1 MPIIFQNNWAPQMMP
16 DTNMAV
22 VNNFNNFQLS
32 QMQQQ
37 PQYPPQPQQG
47 YPPQQ
52 VHPQQQQQYTMGE
65 TTEMQMY

>member
-1 MPIIFQNNWAPQMMP
+1 MPNIFQSNWTPQMMP

-47 YPPQQ
+47 YPQQ
-52 VHPQQQQQYTMGE
+52 IHPQQYSGGE